1 MSFEHEGQ
9 ETNRDGNL
17 SQITRVPGAIRKR
30 TPQCFRSC
38 LVIPFKELRH
48 QGQVMQAICRAAVWS
63 LQIINGIA
71 TAYIGRQSVMTMNSI
86 MGEMI
91 RI

>member
-48 QGQVMQAICRAAVWS
+48 QGQVMQRFVV
-63 LQIINGIA
+63 
-71 TAYIGRQSVMTMNSI
+71 RQCGHSKSSTESPPRTLE
-86 MGEMI
+86 GKA
-91 RI
+91 